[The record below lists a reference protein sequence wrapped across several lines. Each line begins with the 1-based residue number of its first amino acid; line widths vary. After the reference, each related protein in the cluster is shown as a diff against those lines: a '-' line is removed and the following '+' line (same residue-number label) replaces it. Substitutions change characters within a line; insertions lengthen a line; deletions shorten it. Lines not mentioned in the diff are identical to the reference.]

1 MSLSYLNFKKTEIA
15 DLLIEFIN
23 LYEKVIVYYYNLY
36 YYKNMER
43 KEKIIRF
50 LSQAAE
56 EKKVEEEGIGLLSP
70 DGYHYLGT
78 TFFI

>member
-1 MSLSYLNFKKTEIA
+1 
-15 DLLIEFIN
+15 
-23 LYEKVIVYYYNLY
+23 
-36 YYKNMER
+36 MER

-70 DGYHYLGT
+70 DGYHGLVSASAVHRAGLPHLQRI
-78 TFFI
+78 FHLHL